1 MSASPTRSSR
11 FWRWLLLGTSL
22 LSALAGLLCAFLYY
36 NLYWRYRDSFNELGR
51 YYDAADSVVY
61 DDSSFVFIM
70 PAIALLGLA
79 MLSGWGWWNTRG

>member
-1 MSASPTRSSR
+1 MSASPTRPSR

-79 MLSGWGWWNTRG
+79 MVSGWGWWNTRG

>member
-1 MSASPTRSSR
+1 MSASPTCSSR

-36 NLYWRYRDSFNELGR
+36 DLYWRYRDSFNELGR
-51 YYDAADSVVY
+51 YYDPADNVVY
-61 DDSSFVFIM
+61 DVSAGIFVV

-79 MLSGWGWWNTRG
+79 MLSGWRRWKTRW

>member
-1 MSASPTRSSR
+1 MSASPTRPSR

>member
-1 MSASPTRSSR
+1 MSASPTRPSR

-22 LSALAGLLCAFLYY
+22 LSALAGFLCAFLYY